1 MKRRVLCFWATLC
14 VAIGFPA
21 MSQDFLPVKQA
32 CDKRYTNDLEELKT
46 TESSYYNYYYYIASG
61 GCPGVELR
69 EGRFERINH
78 HFARLGNFNAQ
89 WELNK
94 DYATLVEKAV
104 AGSISARAKIVL
116 ANAVPQTAH
125 YSRDKGLDDLQLSDE
140 IKQRYISQI
149 LELAEKGDI
158 RVLQTALAYYLW
170 TPISLSGRDDDALMA
185 AERLKKAHRLME
197 LYGDDY
203 LWLGVL
209 YNNWLLEAKNISWC
223 AENINGRQY
232 SSEFEKGL
240 YSFSRP
246 LFCSS
251 VFNKKLFNKIEQMSD
266 VSRLHFFKEQIASLE
281 FDFSGSHQARLDQLK
296 KWDRTLNK
304 LALLAHFD
312 VPLVNETLAF
322 SLMLLPYEPNR
333 DLAGFYW
340 LDTEHHPSPL
350 MRLISSI
357 FGKNGYDVEKSVD
370 EQIIPEIL
378 ASEKYFGLAYTYL
391 GRDDEYY
398 QFTLNR
404 VLPKGDWSS
413 LYTFYLMYKYEDN
426 TRAWAMIKTLEQY
439 DEYIAKQVEED
450 FFLGGLSEPDKKA
463 VEKVMEEIRPYLPEQ
478 SKEHFSKVSW
488 QEDIQP
494 YLLRQLSLL
503 IEQEEN
509 KSSLKD

>member
-1 MKRRVLCFWATLC
+1 MKRRVLCFGATLC

-21 MSQDFLPVKQA
+21 VSQDFLPVKQA
-32 CDKRYTNDLEELKT
+32 CDERYTNDLDDLKT
-46 TESSYYNYYYYIASG
+46 TEPSNYDYYHYIASG

-69 EGRFERINH
+69 EGRFERINQ
-78 HFARLGNFNAQ
+78 HFARLGNFKAQ
-89 WELNK
+89 WELTP
-94 DYATLVEKAV
+94 DYTILVEKAA
-104 AGSISARAKIVL
+104 AGSIPARAKIVS
-116 ANAVPQTAH
+116 ANTVPQTAH

-170 TPISLSGRDDDALMA
+170 TPISLSGDDDDALVA
-185 AERLKKAHRLME
+185 AERLKKAHRLIE

-203 LWLGVL
+203 LWLEVL

-223 AENINGRQY
+223 AENIKGRQY

-281 FDFSGSHQARLDQLK
+281 FDFSGNPQARLDQLK

-398 QFTLNR
+398 QFTLNK

-426 TRAWAMIKTLEQY
+426 TRAWAMIKALEQY

-488 QEDIQP
+488 QENIQP

>member
-14 VAIGFPA
+14 VVIGFPA
-21 MSQDFLPVKQA
+21 VSQDFLPVRQA
-32 CDKRYTNDLEELKT
+32 CDERYTNDLDDLKT
-46 TESSYYNYYYYIASG
+46 TEPSNYDYYHYIASG

-69 EGRFERINH
+69 EGRFERINQ
-78 HFARLGNFNAQ
+78 HFARLGNFKAQ
-89 WELNK
+89 WELTP
-94 DYATLVEKAV
+94 DYTTLVEKAA
-104 AGSISARAKIVL
+104 AGSIPARAKIVS

-170 TPISLSGRDDDALMA
+170 TPISLSGDDDALIA

-203 LWLGVL
+203 LWLEVL

-232 SSEFEKGL
+232 SSEFEKWL

-266 VSRLHFFKEQIASLE
+266 VRRLRFFEEQIASLE

-304 LALLAHFD
+304 LALLAYFD
-312 VPLVNETLAF
+312 VPLVDETLAF
-322 SLMLLPYEPNR
+322 SLMSLPYEPKR

-350 MRLISSI
+350 MRLISSAK
-357 FGKNGYDVEKSVD
+357 GKNGYDVGKSMN

-378 ASEKYFGLAYTYL
+378 ASERHFGIGYL
-391 GRDDEYY
+391 LQERFDEYY
-398 QFTLNR
+398 EFTLHN
-404 VLPKGDWSS
+404 VVSKGDLPS
-413 LYTFYLMYKYEDN
+413 LYSFYLMYKYEDN
-426 TRAWAMIKTLEQY
+426 PRAWAMIKALEQY
-439 DEYIAKQVEED
+439 DPDIALQVKED
-450 FFLGGLSEPDKKA
+450 FAVSGLKEPDKKA
-463 VEKVMEEIRPYLPEQ
+463 VEKVMEEIRPYLPEKSQ
-478 SKEHFSKVSW
+478 AHYSQIYW
-488 QEDIQP
+488 QRDIQP